1 MKKVNLWKKGMAYL
15 LVLGMAAGLAGC
27 GQGGAD
33 ASAGAGKGAEGSAA
47 DKSAEAE
54 AGSLA
59 QGLEP
64 EEGAEIEL
72 AYWEGST
79 SDKAAWDELLENMRR
94 DLPGIKITGQTYP
107 SGQFP
112 EMLDTRI
119 GGDDWPDVIRYTY
132 QKIGKF
138 KEADVMLDLTPYIT
152 KENLDDLSPAFLSAC
167 QYNGKLVAMPHH
179 ADTMAVFYNKEM
191 FEKSGVRIP
200 TGVDDAWTWDEMT
213 EIARKVKA
221 DNNLPYASG
230 GIWAMNNGYRYLPFI
245 YMAGGSLLNED
256 QTEVTINS
264 PEALEGIKLYEDW
277 RKEDLFSNGSI
288 TGDTTCNQL
297 LAAGQIAFSFSGSWH
312 CSYMDENMKGKWG
325 VTYMPQK
332 DGKTG
337 SDMGG
342 NSVFAYKGTKY
353 PKAAAMVVEYIT
365 RAENMKHFCETG
377 SFIPVR
383 TSLLQEGAIS
393 YTNYAGEMKVFNDI
407 VGTIDPKMAADE
419 TSVRFQQLNI
429 IFGEEMDPL
438 IVNGSKTAEEVAAS
452 CEEKMTEA
460 LQE

>member
-1 MKKVNLWKKGMAYL
+1 MKKISLWKKGMAYL
-15 LVLGMAAGLAGC
+15 LALGMAGSLAGC
-27 GQGGAD
+27 GQSGETATE
-33 ASAGAGKGAEGSAA
+33 AAAESV
-47 DKSAEAE
+47 EAE
-54 AGSLA
+54 AGSLSE
-59 QGLEP
+59 GMEP

-138 KEADVMLDLTPYIT
+138 KEADVMLDLTPYIS
-152 KENLDDLSPAFLSAC
+152 KENLEDISPAFLSAC
-167 QYNGKLVAMPHH
+167 QYKGKLVAMPHH

-200 TGVDDAWTWDEMT
+200 TGVDDAWTWEEMT

-221 DNNLPYASG
+221 DNHLPFASG
-230 GIWAMNNGYRYLPFI
+230 GIWATNNGYRYLPFI
-245 YMAGGSLLNED
+245 YMAGGSLLNDD
-256 QTEVTINS
+256 QTEITINA

-277 RKEDLFSNGSI
+277 RKEDLFSNGSM
-288 TGDTTCNQL
+288 TGENTANQL
-297 LAAGQIAFSFSGSWH
+297 FVAGQLGFSFSGSWH

-365 RAENMKHFCETG
+365 RAENMKTFCETG

-383 TSLLQEGAIS
+383 TSLLQDGAIS
-393 YTNYAGEMKVFNDI
+393 YANYAEEMKIFNEI
-407 VGTIDPKMAADE
+407 VGTIDPKLAADE
-419 TSVRFQQLNI
+419 TSVRFQQLNL

-438 IVNGSKTAEEVAAS
+438 IVNGSRTAEEVAAS